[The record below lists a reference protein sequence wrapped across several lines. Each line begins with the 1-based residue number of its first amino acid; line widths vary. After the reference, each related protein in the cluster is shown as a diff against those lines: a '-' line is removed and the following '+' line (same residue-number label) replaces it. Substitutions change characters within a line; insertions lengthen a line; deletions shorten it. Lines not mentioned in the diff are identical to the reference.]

1 MQRKVFRKAFHEIN
15 IFHSLIQ
22 NLLKSQFVPI
32 LNLLILYLLICTYL
46 YLSVPIWYLFVPIW
60 YYLYLFV
67 PINLYLLY
75 LLILYLLILYLY
87 IVPIVPILYLF
98 WSLSIEWITERF
110 VIVTKCNQDSG
121 VFTDFLLLVH
131 KGLGPDSI
139 KIFSV

>member
-22 NLLKSQFVPI
+22 NLLKSQFVTI

-67 PINLYLLY
+67 PINLYLL
-75 LLILYLLILYLY
+75 ILYLY

-110 VIVTKCNQDSG
+110 VIVTKCNQDIG